1 MKVILLTDVPKLGQK
16 YDIKNVADGYAKNF
30 LIPKGLVELATLEK
44 IKNIELKQ
52 EALNKEKQEQ
62 LETFRRQV
70 LQLAGFKPEF
80 SLRVGED
87 GSVFGAISENE
98 ISEWLKEKG
107 INIEPDKI
115 QLKKHLKDL
124 GEHIIKIKFSPE
136 IEAEL
141 KLIIK
146 AEEKE
151 KAVRLARTKK
161 VKSVK

>member
-62 LETFRRQV
+62 LETFRRQA
-70 LQLAGFKPEF
+70 LQLAVLKPEF

-115 QLKKHLKDL
+115 HLKKHLKDL